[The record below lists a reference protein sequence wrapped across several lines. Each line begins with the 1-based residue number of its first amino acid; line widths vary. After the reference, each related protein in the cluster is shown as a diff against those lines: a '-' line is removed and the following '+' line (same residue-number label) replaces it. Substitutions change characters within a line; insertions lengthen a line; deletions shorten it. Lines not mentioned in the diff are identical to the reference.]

1 MFNNTE
7 LEKQLLEAEAPQES
21 VNEQW
26 RIKNIGEADWAME
39 KIRIA
44 RMEIAQTTQYYEE
57 KKRRIDA
64 FVKSQ
69 TESFENEIAF
79 FELKLKEYA
88 AEYIKGKKSKT
99 MKLAGGSCSFTKAR
113 PTFTKNDDEL
123 LMYVKENCAEYVNV
137 KESVNWNEF
146 KKTLNYAADGKMV
159 TEDGE
164 IVPGVSYAIG
174 EDSFNV
180 KTEV

>member
-7 LEKQLLEAEAPQES
+7 LEKQLLEQEAPQEEVS
-21 VNEQW
+21 EQW
-26 RIKNIGEADWAME
+26 RIKTIGEADWAME
-39 KIRIA
+39 KVRAARI
-44 RMEIAQTTQYYEE
+44 EIAQTKEYYEE

-69 TESFENEIAF
+69 TESLEKEAAF
-79 FELKLKEYA
+79 FEWKLREYA
-88 AEYIKGKKSKT
+88 TEYVKGKKTKT

-113 PTFTKNDDEL
+113 PAFTKNEDEL
-123 LMYVKENCAEYVNV
+123 LMFVKENCAEYLNV

-146 KKTLNYAADGKMV
+146 KKTLNYASDGKMV

-164 IVPGVSYAIG
+164 VVPGVTYTIG
-174 EDSFNV
+174 DDTFTV